1 MTMRNNHKCSI
12 DSLILLFVAGMY
24 RGMVI
29 TAAASFLYY
38 IVSAIEAT
46 KKIQNRYIK
55 LSTTSVLRN
64 IEK

>member
-24 RGMVI
+24 RGMMI
-29 TAAASFLYY
+29 TGAASFLYY

-46 KKIQNRYIK
+46 KKYKIDILNYLLQ
-55 LSTTSVLRN
+55 VC
-64 IEK
+64 

>member
-46 KKIQNRYIK
+46 KKYKIDILNYLLQ
-55 LSTTSVLRN
+55 VC
-64 IEK
+64 

>member
-29 TAAASFLYY
+29 IAAASFLYY

-46 KKIQNRYIK
+46 KKYKIDILNYLLQ
-55 LSTTSVLRN
+55 VC
-64 IEK
+64 